1 MDDWRRFDKFKKTPY
16 TKTKLPEDISEKI
29 LKLMKLMDLEFGT
42 IDLIRTPNDNFVFLE
57 VNTKGGWWWIEE
69 ITKMN
74 ISRDIAY
81 YLTQ

>member
-1 MDDWRRFDKFKKTPY
+1 
-16 TKTKLPEDISEKI
+16 
-29 LKLMKLMDLEFGT
+29 MDLEFGT

-57 VNTKGGWWWIEE
+57 VNTKGGRWWIEE

>member
-57 VNTKGGWWWIEE
+57 VNIKGGWWWIEE